1 MATSC
6 TGNKTVIPAQT
17 LFLGASVADFSLNMG
32 WGGQASQLS
41 VTLVEDGNPF
51 MCRDTTPGGG
61 TGGSLIDPIVVNGG
75 SFDTNNHYHICN
87 SDTSCYMDESGR
99 PFNPNGN
106 PPSQER
112 IVPGKVYY
120 AWTPNNGFVS
130 RYWRHQDP
138 GFFGNKSSIAIDGT
152 YDVNSYNASKGF
164 DIINTPVF
172 FKIGEFTF
180 SGIVQSWEK
189 EVGSG
194 GLTYRVNIESIDS
207 LLSNSYIILG
217 GYAGSIFSKLSRAT
231 YGGPKN
237 YTGSGLTYNGK
248 LTEGNLANVFN
259 VYGFLES
266 MGFEGFGASYRN
278 ENGISAKSVIDAL
291 SVLTSSNSTTT
302 DPAFALVQEQ
312 KRAFSP
318 FGRII
323 LKTAQE
329 NETYTRMNTN
339 HAYSMGLIPPTLDL
353 DGIERCHFTLDL
365 SEMPIPPN
373 DYRINDNVLS
383 IMDFISNVCEA
394 TGVDFYFDMLVVP
407 YRNKPLNIIKVRTV
421 NRRIQPAPGQIERT
435 IKSFAD
441 NGFPMS
447 AANLGK
453 EKSDSS
459 PRVLYIGGKQQRLYQ
474 AKSYRLGFA
483 RSNYVWNPVSRTF
496 VDFTSYDFGKIRPP
510 CGFSTRNTTL
520 SNNING
526 AAFTDLFDTD
536 ETIKQTITGLAFG
549 DNDDDWADTNL
560 SDVVLSGN
568 YGQTKAVKRQS
579 TSTFNRF
586 FPLFQ
591 DVICPF
597 FGFQMSETIPL
608 NTSTTENNDFRI
620 VRPVYLDTWTGQI
633 VFVISISDLPTNLNV
648 SLTSLYNNNQLIIT
662 ETEMRAAMGEGGLD
676 SYLTYGLG
684 KIFKPDLILML
695 AQAYASRGIAMTG
708 VGEENEGFLKFPNL
722 SQAFNISNEMGAPGP
737 ATPQPTSNDINF
749 DLFLNPNLV
758 KDLNTLVGFIADIG
772 NTYYGKQYLVR
783 VPELVAYRDYQ
794 YSNFQIPVGSQT
806 ISVFKGTGKI
816 QYNYEPINEGA
827 WEEPGNVI
835 DDSILVGS
843 PKYYMLCED
852 DGRIGPILGY
862 NAADSFDYVSRALC
876 GLTVIAQAAYYEQR
890 YSDTPGGDRWR
901 NGSLRYDMKVLVDA
915 AKAGLCD
922 DSKFFFLSLDLS
934 SLSSD
939 DYVVVDSPV
948 PLKGPYDAAVAAFG
962 PAINPIE
969 KSKKLYVKASVHE
982 DIVYLKPRTMEEP
995 RVLMTTSNNLNLA
1008 TTSYAY
1014 QTDPNRT
1021 VVSNIAIEDLLLYLK
1036 YVSPGQYDNNFI
1048 RFMAHYMSPI
1058 IGNTTLLVNGF
1069 NTSNSVQH
1077 AMLAPKAAHPY
1088 FAGIPVKSN
1097 QYTYGPWTN
1106 YPELIKNDIFPGIES
1121 DTASKAVENLIGG
1134 VKVEVQEDYVPWN
1147 YGSVSLLDRVV
1158 LGEIQANSS
1167 YQQIT
1172 ETARIDTIG
1181 LPILGLGSPFVY
1193 NNTPPAAGSIVVNNQ
1208 VFTPRMVNLPY
1219 VQKRYQANTN
1229 PLENI
1234 PIIGEVVV
1242 APNIPS
1248 RSENTT
1254 NLSYNVIVLD
1264 AAYSNSFAPIVS
1276 NIQCSISPQQVRT
1289 TYNFRTHTR
1298 KLGLF
1303 NKENADRIRKF
1314 AMANIKRNKELATQT
1329 NKLTNRINKET
1340 QERLHSIKNS
1350 SSPYG
1355 SKNLRSG
1362 LYGTSPTE
1370 VMCGRAYPF
1379 LSMPRTIR
1387 RDMKTLREQMKNN
1400 KRRPGANEN
1409 TTGGST
1415 VVPFT
1420 LAMPYGQDP
1429 GENGAEAGLYSAA
1442 DTSNKPFADAGN
1454 PARAS
1459 IRNSRWSTYVGIY
1472 QSKEVPADLLPEY
1485 SLKSAMSLDGI
1496 FSPVSFYPTKF
1507 YSTYPL
1513 QKYQQHK
1520 CPYCDGTGV
1529 IKDQAYVNNTGTTQM
1544 IEYQCP
1550 YCVGRKDGLATT
1562 ATTTASAQSLEILP
1576 PYIVTNRKD
1585 INVITEFGSSS
1596 SVSSASST
1604 SSSAS
1609 SGGGQEIAINLVS
1622 LQPIVVPYGE
1632 FRNYNAGEKD
1642 KCRHSI
1648 EVVAHGETPPQKGWG
1663 INTRWN
1669 MGKFIKPDGNMQNNT
1684 DNTELG
1690 TGYNADYFHKDLLNA
1705 DNKNKLNN
1713 QRFFGL
1719 RGPIVYH
1726 GWGYDLEGF
1735 PVPNAADEP
1744 KEVDQYGRPKR
1755 FIIRATVDMTSV
1767 KFKELKN
1774 KEIFVLTDEY
1784 VARTPLWKQSYYHKV
1799 PNMSITRADNTV
1811 FKILDD
1817 TNVYKCKLENDMENA
1832 GAFTGDNLGD
1842 IISKTQN
1849 WENNKWTE
1857 KKKLKEFYRNWA
1869 EHPNLWKVGPID
1881 LRWDEN
1887 RQVWTTKSS
1896 DAMTIYKM
1904 VYVTLEEDL
1913 TKSLDYD
1920 ETYPARGF
1928 LDDLEYSSEKL
1939 PANARRLVFV
1949 KDRGGYTAPRGAKLL
1964 CRYDKDSGFYEPV
1977 SKQTFV
1983 VGGIVGSGNSAT
1995 IEMSYIQGRKK
2006 GEVVP
2011 TSSITFD
2018 DPFSFAP
2025 RSGQKGLF
2033 TFINGLWT
2041 LTAAKPS

>member
-6 TGNKTVIPAQT
+6 TSNKTIIPAQT

-51 MCRDTTPGGG
+51 MCRNPLGSS
-61 TGGSLIDPIVVNGG
+61 GGSLVDPIVVNGG
-75 SFDTNNHYHICN
+75 SFDADNHYHTCN
-87 SDTSCYMDESGR
+87 SDTSCYMDEKGMT
-99 PFNPNGN
+99 FDPNRN

-120 AWTPNNGFVS
+120 AWTGNGFVS

-152 YDVNSYNASKGF
+152 YDVNSYNNSKGF

-172 FKIGEFTF
+172 FKIGEFSF

-189 EVGSG
+189 DAGSG

-207 LLSNSYIILG
+207 LLSNSYMILG
-217 GYAGSIFSKLSRAT
+217 GYAGSVFSKLNGAI

-248 LTEGNLANVFN
+248 IVEGNLANVFN

-291 SVLTSSNSTTT
+291 SVLTSSDSTGT

-312 KRAFSP
+312 KKAFSP

-329 NETYTRMNTN
+329 NDTYTRMSPS

-373 DYRINDNVLS
+373 DYRITDNVLS

-407 YRNKPLNIIKVRTV
+407 YNNKPLNMIKVRTV
-421 NRRIQPAPGQIERT
+421 NRRVQPEPRQIERT
-435 IKSFAD
+435 IRNFAD

-447 AANLGK
+447 AANIGK

-483 RSNYVWNPVSRTF
+483 RANYVWNPVSKTF
-496 VDFTSYDFGKIRPP
+496 VDFTSYDFGKIRTP

-520 SNNING
+520 STNING
-526 AAFTDLFDTD
+526 ADFTDLFDTD
-536 ETIKQTITGLAFG
+536 ETIKQNITGLAF
-549 DNDDDWADTNL
+549 DANDTDWADPNL
-560 SDVVLSGN
+560 SGNALSGN
-568 YGQTKAVKRQS
+568 YGKTKSVKRQS

-597 FGFQMSETIPL
+597 FGFQMSETIPP

-633 VFVISISDLPTNLNV
+633 VFVISMSDLPTNLNV
-648 SLTSLYNNNQLIIT
+648 PLTSLYNKNQLIIT
-662 ETEMRAAMGEGGLD
+662 ETEMRAAMEGID
-676 SYLTYGLG
+676 SYMTYGLG

-695 AQAYASRGIAMTG
+695 AQAYASRGVAMTG
-708 VGEENEGFLKFPNL
+708 VGEENEGFLKFPSL
-722 SQAFNISNEMGAPGP
+722 SQAFNISNEVGAPGA

-758 KDLNTLVGFIADIG
+758 KDLNTLVGFIQDIG

-783 VPELVAYRDYQ
+783 VPELAAYRDYQ
-794 YSNFQIPVGSQT
+794 YSNFQIPVGDQT
-806 ISVFKGTGKI
+806 ISVFKGSGKI

-843 PKYYMLCED
+843 PKYYMLCEE
-852 DGRIGPILGY
+852 DGRIGPVLGY
-862 NAADSFDYVSRALC
+862 NASDSFDYVSRALC
-876 GLTVIAQAAYYEQR
+876 GLSVIAQAAYYEQG
-890 YSDTPGGDRWR
+890 YSVSTPGGDRWR
-901 NGSLRYDMKVLVDA
+901 NGALRYDMKVLVDA
-915 AKAGLCD
+915 ARAGACND
-922 DSKFFFLSLDLS
+922 NKFYFLSLDLS
-934 SLSSD
+934 SISSD
-939 DYVVVDSPV
+939 EYVVVDSPV
-948 PLKGPYDAAVAAFG
+948 ALRGPYDASVGAFG

-969 KSKKLYVKASVHE
+969 KSKKLYTKASVHE
-982 DIVYLKPRTMEEP
+982 DIIYLKPRTMEEP
-995 RVLMTTSNNLNLA
+995 RVLVTTSNGLSLA
-1008 TTSYAY
+1008 TTSYSY

-1021 VVSNIAIEDLLLYLK
+1021 VISNIAIEDLLLYLK
-1036 YVSPGQYDNNFI
+1036 SVPNGSYDNNFI

-1058 IGNTTLLVNGF
+1058 IGSATLLVNGY
-1069 NTSNSVQH
+1069 TSSNSVQH

-1088 FAGIPVKSN
+1088 FAGIPVRSN
-1097 QYTYGPWTN
+1097 QHTYGPWTN
-1106 YPELIKNDIFPGIES
+1106 YPELIKNNIFPGIE
-1121 DTASKAVENLIGG
+1121 DDAASRAVENLIGG
-1134 VKVEVQEDYVPWN
+1134 VKVEVQEEYVPWN
-1147 YGSVSLLDRVV
+1147 YGSVSLLDSVV

-1193 NNTPPAAGSIVVNNQ
+1193 SNSTPAQGSIIINNQ
-1208 VFTPRMVNLPY
+1208 VFTPRVVNLPY
-1219 VQKRYQANTN
+1219 VQKRYQANSN

-1234 PIIGEVVV
+1234 PIIGELVV

-1248 RSENTT
+1248 RSETTT
-1254 NLSYNVIVLD
+1254 NLSYNIIVLD
-1264 AAYSNSFAPIVS
+1264 AAYANSLAPIVS

-1303 NKENADRIRKF
+1303 NKENADRIKKF
-1314 AMANIKRNKELATQT
+1314 AMSNIKRNKELATQT
-1329 NKLTNRINKET
+1329 NKLTNKINKET
-1340 QERLHSIKNS
+1340 QGRLNSIKNS
-1350 SSPYG
+1350 GGSYG

-1370 VMCGRAYPF
+1370 VICGRAYSF
-1379 LSMPRTIR
+1379 LSIPGVTR
-1387 RDMKTLREQMKNN
+1387 KGLQTLRDQMKSN
-1400 KRRPGANEN
+1400 KQRPGSNPS
-1409 TTGGST
+1409 ST
-1415 VVPFT
+1415 DTASVD
-1420 LAMPYGQDP
+1420 PYSLSMSYGKDP
-1429 GENGAEAGLYSAA
+1429 GDNSAEAGLYSSTDNSIKEFA
-1442 DTSNKPFADAGN
+1442 DTTN
-1454 PARAS
+1454 PARTS
-1459 IRNSRWSTYVGIY
+1459 IRNSRWSTFVGLY
-1472 QSKEVPADLLPEY
+1472 ESREAPADLLPEY
-1485 SLKSAMSLDGI
+1485 AQKSAMSLDGI

-1513 QKYQQHK
+1513 QKYQRHQ
-1520 CPYCDGTGV
+1520 CPYCDNTGI
-1529 IKDQAYVNNTGTTQM
+1529 IKDQAYANAGTISTVS
-1544 IEYQCP
+1544 YQCP
-1550 YCVGRKDGLATT
+1550 YCVSKKDGLSTT

-1585 INVITEFGSSS
+1585 INIITEFGSSS

-1604 SSSAS
+1604 SSSSS
-1609 SGGGQEIAINLVS
+1609 SGGSGQEIAINLVS

-1648 EVVAHGETPPQKGWG
+1648 EVIAHGETPPQKGWS
-1663 INTRWN
+1663 INTRCN
-1669 MGKFIKPDGNMQNNT
+1669 LGKFIKSDGNMQQNS
-1684 DNTELG
+1684 ELG

-1726 GWGYDLEGF
+1726 AWGYDLEGF

-1744 KEVDQYGRPKR
+1744 KLVDEHGNPKR
-1755 FIIRATVDMTSV
+1755 FILKATVESTASV

-1774 KEIFVLTDEY
+1774 KEMFVLADEY
-1784 VARTPLWKQSYYHKV
+1784 VASVPLWKQNYYYKV
-1799 PNMSITRADNTV
+1799 PNMSVTKSNNTIV
-1811 FKILDD
+1811 KMTDD
-1817 TNVYKCKLENDMENA
+1817 TNVYKCKLENNMEHYGSFTDDG
-1832 GAFTGDNLGD
+1832 GAVGLGD

-1913 TKSLDYD
+1913 TKSQDYD
-1920 ETYPARGF
+1920 ETHPARGF

-1939 PANARRLVFV
+1939 PANSRRLVFV

-2006 GEVVP
+2006 SEVVP
-2011 TSSITFD
+2011 TSSITFE
-2018 DPFSFAP
+2018 DPFGFSP
-2025 RSGQKGLF
+2025 RTGQKGLF

-2041 LTAAKPS
+2041 LTAAKPA

>member
-6 TGNKTVIPAQT
+6 TNSKTFIPAQT
-17 LFLGASVADFSLNMG
+17 LFLGASVADFSVNMG
-32 WGGQASQLS
+32 WGGQSSQLS
-41 VTLVEDGNPF
+41 VTLIEDGNPVF
-51 MCRDTTPGGG
+51 CRRPMPNGA
-61 TGGSLIDPIVVNGG
+61 LVNPIVVNGG
-75 SFDTNNHYHICN
+75 SFDADNHYHTCT
-87 SDTSCYMDESGR
+87 SDTACYMDENGNA
-99 PFNPNGN
+99 FNPNGT

-112 IVPGKVYY
+112 VVPGKVYY
-120 AWTPNNGFVS
+120 AWTNNGFVS
-130 RYWRHQDP
+130 RYWRNQDP
-138 GFFGNKSSIAIDGT
+138 GFFGTKSAISIDGT
-152 YDVNSYNASKGF
+152 YDVNSYSRSVGM

-180 SGIVQSWEK
+180 SGIVQSWEQ
-189 EVGSG
+189 EIGNG
-194 GLTYRVNIESIDS
+194 GLTYKVNIESIDS
-207 LLSNSYIILG
+207 LLSSSYIILG
-217 GYAGSIFSKLSRAT
+217 GYAGSIFSKFTGAT

-237 YTGSGLTYNGK
+237 YTGSGLIYNGK
-248 LTEGNLANVFN
+248 ITEGNLANVFN

-266 MGFEGFGASYRN
+266 MGFGSFGASYRN

-291 SVLTSSNSTTT
+291 SVLTSANSTTT
-302 DPAFALVQEQ
+302 DPAQPLMQEQ

-318 FGRII
+318 FGRIV
-323 LKTAQE
+323 LKTTQA
-329 NETYTRMNTN
+329 NRTYTRMSTS
-339 HAYSMGLIPPTLDL
+339 HAYTMGLIPPVTDT
-353 DGIERCHFTLDL
+353 DGIERTFFSLDL
-365 SEMPIPPN
+365 SEIPIPPN

-383 IMDFISNVCEA
+383 IMDFISQVCEA

-407 YRNKPLNIIKVRTV
+407 YNNKPCNIIKLRTV
-421 NRRIQPAPGQIERT
+421 NRRMQPAAGQIEGT
-435 IKSFAD
+435 IRSFAN

-447 AANLGK
+447 AANIGK

-459 PRVLYIGGKQQRLYQ
+459 PRVLYMGGKQQRLYQ

-483 RSNYVWNPVSRTF
+483 RANYVWNPVSKIF
-496 VDFTSYDFGKIRPP
+496 VDFTSYDFGKIRAP

-520 SNNING
+520 SNNVNG
-526 AAFTDLFDTD
+526 SAFTDFFDTD
-536 ETIKQTITGLAFG
+536 ETVKQNITGLGFDAS
-549 DNDDDWADTNL
+549 DSDWADSNL
-560 SDVVLSGN
+560 SGPALSGN
-568 YGQTKAVKRQS
+568 YGKTQSVKRQS
-579 TSTFNRF
+579 TATFKRF

-597 FGFQMSETIPL
+597 FGFQMSETIPA
-608 NTSTTENNDFRI
+608 NTSTTGNNDFRI

-633 VFVISISDLPTNLNV
+633 VFVLSLSDLPTNLNV
-648 SLTSLYNNNQLIIT
+648 PLTSLYRNNQLIIT
-662 ETEMRAAMGEGGLD
+662 ETEMRAAMGDGID
-676 SYLTYGLG
+676 SYLSYGMG

-695 AQAYASRGIAMTG
+695 SQAYSSRGVPMTG
-708 VGEENEGFLKFPNL
+708 VGEEDQGFLKFPKL
-722 SQAFNISNEMGAPGP
+722 SEAFNISNEVGAPGP

-758 KDLNTLVGFIADIG
+758 KDLNTLVGFIQEIG
-772 NTYYGKQYLVR
+772 STYYGKQYLVR
-783 VPELVAYRDYQ
+783 VPEMVAYRDSQ
-794 YSNFQIPVGSQT
+794 YSNFQIAVGSQT
-806 ISVFKGTGKI
+806 ISVFKGNGKI
-816 QYNYEPINEGA
+816 SYSYEPTSEGA
-827 WEEPGNVI
+827 WEEPGNII
-835 DDSILVGS
+835 DDTILVGS
-843 PKYYMLCED
+843 PKYYMLSED

-862 NAADSFDYVSRALC
+862 NASDAFDYVSRGLC
-876 GLTVIAQAAYYEQR
+876 GLSVISQAAYYEGR
-890 YSDTPGGDRWR
+890 SGGAGGDRWR
-901 NGSLRYDMKVLVDA
+901 NGSIRYDMKVLVDA
-915 AKAGLCD
+915 AKAGACD
-922 DSKFFFLSLDLS
+922 DSKFYFLSLDLS
-934 SLSSD
+934 SLSAD

-948 PLKGPYDAAVAAFG
+948 ALRGPYTSG
-962 PAINPIE
+962 ITPISN
-969 KSKKLYVKASVHE
+969 SKKLYLKASIGE
-982 DIVYLKPRTMEEP
+982 EIIYLKPLTMEEP
-995 RVLMTTSNNLNLA
+995 RVLVTTSSGLNLA
-1008 TTSYAY
+1008 TTSYSY

-1036 YVSPGQYDNNFI
+1036 YVPEGQYDNNFI
-1048 RFMAHYMSPI
+1048 RFMAHYMSPM
-1058 IGNTTLLVNGF
+1058 IGNDTLLVGGYT
-1069 NTSNSVQH
+1069 TSNSVQH

-1106 YPELIKNDIFPGIES
+1106 YPELIKNNIFPGAGDEA
-1121 DTASKAVENLIGG
+1121 ASRAVENLIGG

-1147 YGSVSLLDRVV
+1147 YGGVSLLDSVV

-1193 NNTPPAAGSIVVNNQ
+1193 NDSQTPAGAIKINNQ
-1208 VFTPRMVNLPY
+1208 VFTPRVVNLPY
-1219 VQKRYQANTN
+1219 SQKRYETTTN

-1234 PIIGEVVV
+1234 PIVGEVVV

-1248 RSENTT
+1248 RSTTTT

-1264 AAYSNSFAPIVS
+1264 AAYANSFAPIVS

-1303 NKENADRIRKF
+1303 NKENANRIRQF
-1314 AMANIKRNKELATQT
+1314 AAANIKRNRDLATQT
-1329 NKLTNRINKET
+1329 NKLTNRINKEK

-1350 SSPYG
+1350 SGAYG
-1355 SKNLRSG
+1355 SKNLKSG

-1370 VMCGRAYPF
+1370 VMCGRAFSF
-1379 LSMPRTIR
+1379 LPMPASKKE
-1387 RDMKTLREQMKNN
+1387 DFSTLRDQMRTT
-1400 KRRPGANEN
+1400 RRAAGSNEEN
-1409 TTGGST
+1409 TGGTSVT
-1415 VVPFT
+1415 PFALT
-1420 LAMPYGQDP
+1420 MPYGADP
-1429 GENGAEAGLYSAA
+1429 GENGAEAGLFNSSDIAEKEFVA
-1442 DTSNKPFADAGN
+1442 AGN
-1454 PARAS
+1454 RARTS
-1459 IRNSRWSTYVGIY
+1459 IRNNRWSAFVGMY
-1472 QSKEVPADLLPEY
+1472 QSREVPADLVPEY

-1513 QKYQQHK
+1513 QKYQRK
-1520 CPYCDGTGV
+1520 ECPYC
-1529 IKDQAYVNNTGTTQM
+1529 NNTGLIKEQVYTSATAM
-1544 IEYQCP
+1544 GSVSYQCP
-1550 YCVGRKDGLATT
+1550 YCVNKKTGLATT

-1585 INVITEFGSSS
+1585 INVITELGSSS

-1604 SSSAS
+1604 ATSSGSSS
-1609 SGGGQEIAINLVS
+1609 GQEIAINLVS

-1632 FRNYNAGEKD
+1632 FRNYNAHSND

-1663 INTRWN
+1663 INTRCN
-1669 MGKFIKPDGNMQNNT
+1669 MGKFIKSDGNMQNN
-1684 DNTELG
+1684 DGTEYG
-1690 TGYNADYFHKDLLNA
+1690 SGYNADYFHKDLLNA
-1705 DNKNKLNN
+1705 DPSKKSQLNN

-1744 KEVDQYGRPKR
+1744 YRVDKDGNPKR
-1755 FIIRATVDMTSV
+1755 FYLKDTIESSSAV

-1774 KEIFVLTDEY
+1774 KDIFVLAPATGLDAADAY
-1784 VARTPLWKQSYYHKV
+1784 QSGTPLWEQNYYYKV
-1799 PNMSITRADNTV
+1799 PNMSITLQNNSI
-1811 FKILDD
+1811 FKITDD
-1817 TNVYKCKLENDMENA
+1817 TNVYKCKLENDMELE
-1832 GAFTGDNLGD
+1832 GDFTGTNLGD
-1842 IISKTQN
+1842 IISKTQI
-1849 WENNKWTE
+1849 WENNKWSE

-1913 TKSLDYD
+1913 TRSKDYD

-1928 LDDLEYSSEKL
+1928 LDDLEYSTEKL
-1939 PANARRLVFV
+1939 PADSRRLVFV

-1983 VGGIVGSGNSAT
+1983 VGGNITYGKSAT
-1995 IEMSYIQGRKK
+1995 IEMSYVQGRKS
-2006 GEVVP
+2006 GEAIP
-2011 TSSITFD
+2011 TSNITYE
-2018 DPFSFAP
+2018 DPFEFNAEP
-2025 RSGQKGLF
+2025 GKKGLF
-2033 TFINGLWT
+2033 TFMNGVWT
-2041 LTAAKPS
+2041 LTTANVKSK

>member
-51 MCRDTTPGGG
+51 MCRQTM
-61 TGGSLIDPIVVNGG
+61 TGGSATGPLIDPIVVNQGN
-75 SFDTNNHYHICN
+75 FDADDHYHTCT
-87 SDTSCYMDESGR
+87 SDTLCYMDESGKAY
-99 PFNPNGN
+99 NPNRN
-106 PPSQER
+106 PPSQEK

-120 AWTPNNGFVS
+120 AWTANKGFVS

-138 GFFGNKSSIAIDGT
+138 GFFGYKSSIDINGT
-152 YDVNSYNASKGF
+152 YNTNSYNTSQGF

-180 SGIVQSWEK
+180 SGIVQSWER
-189 EVGSG
+189 EIGSG

-217 GYAGSIFSKLSRAT
+217 GYAGSIFSKLSGAT

-237 YTGSGLTYNGK
+237 YTGTGLIYNGK
-248 LTEGNLANVFN
+248 LIEGNLANVFN

-266 MGFEGFGASYRN
+266 MGPEKFGGSYRN
-278 ENGISAKSVIDAL
+278 DNGISAKSVIDAL
-291 SVLTSSNSTTT
+291 LVLTSSDSSVSN
-302 DPAFALVQEQ
+302 DPAHALVQEQ
-312 KRAFSP
+312 KKAFSP
-318 FGRII
+318 FGRIL

-329 NETYTRMNTN
+329 NNTYTRMSPS
-339 HAYSMGLIPPTLDL
+339 HAYTMGLIPPTLDL
-353 DGIERCHFTLDL
+353 DGVERCHFTLDL
-365 SEMPIPPN
+365 SELPIPPD
-373 DYRINDNVLS
+373 DYRISDSILS

-394 TGVDFYFDMLVVP
+394 SGVDFYFDMLVVP
-407 YRNKPLNIIKVRTV
+407 YQSKPLNIIKVRTV
-421 NRRIQPAPGQIERT
+421 NRRTQPAPGQIQST
-435 IKSFAD
+435 IDRFVES
-441 NGFPMS
+441 GFPMS

-459 PRVLYIGGKQQRLYQ
+459 PRVLCIGGKQQRLYQ

-496 VDFTSYDFGKIRPP
+496 VDFTSYDFGKIRMP
-510 CGFSTRNTTL
+510 CGYSTRNTTL
-520 SNNING
+520 SNDING
-526 AAFTDLFDTD
+526 TVFTALFDAD
-536 ETIKQTITGLAFG
+536 EEIKKEFTQLAF
-549 DNDDDWADTNL
+549 DDDDMDWADPNL
-560 SDVVLSGN
+560 SDKVLSGN
-568 YGQTKAVKRQS
+568 YLKTQSIKRKN
-579 TSTFNRF
+579 TTTFNRF

-597 FGFQMSETIPL
+597 FGFQMSETIPA
-608 NTSTTENNDFRI
+608 NTSTTDNNDFRI

-633 VFVISISDLPTNLNV
+633 VFVISVSDLPTNLNV
-648 SLTSLYNNNQLIIT
+648 PLVSLYNNNQLIIS
-662 ETEMRAAMGEGGLD
+662 ETEMRAAMGDGGID
-676 SYLTYGLG
+676 SYLSYGLG

-695 AQAYASRGIAMTG
+695 IRAYSSRGIPMTG
-708 VGEENEGFLKFPNL
+708 VGEDDAGFLRFPSL
-722 SQAFNISNEMGAPGP
+722 SQAFNIANEMGAPGP
-737 ATPQPTSNDINF
+737 VAPQPTSNDINF

-758 KDLNTLVGFIADIG
+758 KDLNTLVNFIANLG
-772 NTYYGKQYLVR
+772 STYYGKQYLVR
-783 VPELVAYRDYQ
+783 VPELVSYRDYQ
-794 YSNFQIPVGSQT
+794 YSNFQIPVGNET

-816 QYNYEPINEGA
+816 HYNYDPINEGA

-835 DDSILVGS
+835 DDNILVGS
-843 PKYYMLCED
+843 PKYYTLCDE

-862 NAADSFDYVSRALC
+862 NFSDSFDYVSRALC
-876 GLTVIAQAAYYEQR
+876 GLSVLSEAAYYEKQLN
-890 YSDTPGGDRWR
+890 STPGGDKWR
-901 NGSLRYDMKVLVDA
+901 NGTIRYDMKVLLDA
-915 AKAGLCD
+915 ARAGACD
-922 DSKFFFLSLDLS
+922 DSKFYFLSLDLS
-934 SLSSD
+934 SLSAN
-939 DYVVVDSPV
+939 DYLAVDSTIA
-948 PLKGPYDAAVAAFG
+948 LKGPYEAAAAAFG
-962 PAINPIE
+962 PIVNPIE
-969 KSKKLYVKASVHE
+969 NSKKIYVKANIEE
-982 DIVYLKPRTMEEP
+982 DIIYLKPQVMEEP
-995 RVLMTTSNNLNLA
+995 RVLITTSNNLNLA

-1036 YVSPGQYDNNFI
+1036 YTPPGQYDNNFI

-1058 IGNTTLLVNGF
+1058 IGNETLLVNGF
-1069 NTSNSVQH
+1069 STSNSVQH

-1088 FAGIPVKSN
+1088 FAGIPVRSN

-1106 YPELIKNDIFPGIES
+1106 YPELTKLDIFPGL
-1121 DTASKAVENLIGG
+1121 DGTAASKAVENLIGG
-1134 VKVEVQEDYVPWN
+1134 VSVKVEPDYVPWN
-1147 YGSVSLLDRVV
+1147 YGSVSLLDSVV
-1158 LGEIQANSS
+1158 LGEIQANTN

-1181 LPILGLGSPFVY
+1181 LPVFGLGSPFIY
-1193 NNTPPAAGSIVVNNQ
+1193 NSGVIKPGSVLVNNQ
-1208 VFTPRMVNLPY
+1208 EFIPRVINLSY
-1219 VQKRYQANTN
+1219 NQQRYQTNQN

-1234 PIIGEVVV
+1234 PIIGEVIVS
-1242 APNIPS
+1242 PNIPS
-1248 RSENTT
+1248 RTEQTIK
-1254 NLSYNVIVLD
+1254 LDYKIIALD
-1264 AAYSNSFAPIVS
+1264 AAYRNSIAPIVS

-1289 TYNFRTHTR
+1289 TYNFRTYTR

-1314 AMANIKRNKELATQT
+1314 ASANTKRNRELATQT
-1329 NKLTNRINKET
+1329 NRLINRINKER
-1340 QERLHSIKNS
+1340 QDRLHSIKNS
-1350 SSPYG
+1350 NSSYG

-1370 VMCGRAYPF
+1370 IMCGRAYPF
-1379 LSMPRTIR
+1379 LNMPIAIKKNTENIRTEI
-1387 RDMKTLREQMKNN
+1387 KNN
-1400 KRRPGANEN
+1400 KKNKNPEANESK
-1409 TTGGST
+1409 TGQAS

-1420 LAMPYGQDP
+1420 LSMTYGRDP
-1429 GENGAEAGLYSAA
+1429 GENEEEKNLYAA
-1442 DTSNKPFADAGN
+1442 PNTSNQPFADAQN
-1454 PARAS
+1454 PIRAS
-1459 IRNSRWSTYVGIY
+1459 MRNNRWSTYVGMY
-1472 QSKEVPADLLPEY
+1472 QSKEAPADLVREY

-1513 QKYQQHK
+1513 QKYQQHN
-1520 CPYCDGTGV
+1520 CPYCNKTGV
-1529 IKDQAYVNNTGTTQM
+1529 IKDSAYTNTSTIQM
-1544 IEYQCP
+1544 VDYQCP
-1550 YCVGRKDGLATT
+1550 YCIGRRDGLSTT

-1576 PYIVTNRKD
+1576 PYIVTNRRD

-1596 SVSSASST
+1596 SVSSASNT
-1604 SSSAS
+1604 SSSTNSGS
-1609 SGGGQEIAINLVS
+1609 SQEIAINLVS

-1648 EVVAHGETPPQKGWG
+1648 EVVAHGEIPPQKGWG
-1663 INTRWN
+1663 INTRVN
-1669 MGKFIKPDGNMQNNT
+1669 MGKFIKTDGNMQSN
-1684 DNTELG
+1684 DELG
-1690 TGYNADYFHKDLLNA
+1690 QGYNADYFHKDLLNT
-1705 DNKNKLNN
+1705 DDKTKLNN

-1726 GWGYDLEGF
+1726 AWGYDLEGF

-1755 FIIRATVDMTSV
+1755 FVLKESV
-1767 KFKELKN
+1767 EQTNIKFKELKN
-1774 KEIFVLTDEY
+1774 KEIFVLADQY
-1784 VARTPLWKQSYYHKV
+1784 AANKKLWEQDYYYKV
-1799 PNMSITRADNTV
+1799 PNMSITIDNNII
-1811 FKILDD
+1811 KIGDD
-1817 TNVYKCKLENDMENA
+1817 INVYRCKLENDMEKQ
-1832 GAFTGDNLGD
+1832 GSFTGPNLGD

-1849 WENNKWTE
+1849 WENNKWTP
-1857 KKKLKEFYRNWA
+1857 KQKLKEFYRNWA

-1977 SKQTFV
+1977 SKQTFI
-1983 VGGIVGSGNSAT
+1983 VGGIVGAGNSAT

-2006 GEVVP
+2006 AEIVP
-2011 TSSITFD
+2011 TSNITFD
-2018 DPFSFAP
+2018 DPFNFAP
-2025 RSGQKGLF
+2025 RAGQKGLF
-2033 TFINGLWT
+2033 TFMNGLWT
-2041 LTAAKPS
+2041 LTAAKPG

>member
-6 TGNKTVIPAQT
+6 TNTKTVIPAQT
-17 LFLGASVADFSLNMG
+17 LFLGASVADFSVNMG
-32 WGGQASQLS
+32 WGGQSSQLN
-41 VTLVEDGNPF
+41 VTLVEDFSPACTGIAQIVT
-51 MCRDTTPGGG
+51 R
-61 TGGSLIDPIVVNGG
+61 GGSYD
-75 SFDTNNHYHICN
+75 SDNHYHDCA
-87 SDTSCYMDESGR
+87 SDTECYMDEGGR
-99 PFNPNGN
+99 PYNPNGN

-120 AWTPNNGFVS
+120 KWDNNQGFVS
-130 RYWRHQDP
+130 KYWREADP
-138 GFFGNKSSIAIDGT
+138 GFFGTKSAINIAGVYNT
-152 YDVNSYNASKGF
+152 NSYKDSKGF

-172 FKIGEFTF
+172 FKIGDFSF

-189 EVGSG
+189 EVSSG

-207 LLSNSYIILG
+207 LLSNSYMILG
-217 GYAGSIFSKLSRAT
+217 GYAGSVFSKLSGAT

-237 YTGSGLTYNGK
+237 YTGSGLIYNGK
-248 LTEGNLANVFN
+248 ITEGNLANVFN

-266 MGFEGFGASYRN
+266 MGFESFGASYRN

-291 SVLTSSNSTTT
+291 AVLTSSDSSSDG
-302 DPAFALVQEQ
+302 DPAQALLQEQ
-312 KRAFSP
+312 KKAFSP

-329 NETYTRMNTN
+329 NQTYTRMSTN

-407 YRNKPLNIIKVRTV
+407 YQNKPMNIIKVRTV
-421 NRRIQPAPGQIERT
+421 NRRTQPVPGQIEST

-447 AANLGK
+447 AGTIGK

-483 RSNYVWNPVSRTF
+483 RSNYVWNPVSKTF
-496 VDFTSYDFGKIRPP
+496 VDFTSYDFGKIRAP
-510 CGFSTRNTTL
+510 CGYSTRNTTL
-520 SNNING
+520 STKING
-526 AAFTDLFDTD
+526 SAFTDLFDTD
-536 ETIKQTITGLAFG
+536 ETIKQTITGLAF
-549 DNDDDWADTNL
+549 DDDDTEWLDADL
-560 SDVVLSGN
+560 SDKALSGN
-568 YGQTKAVKRQS
+568 YTKTKSVKRQS
-579 TSTFNRF
+579 TSQFKRF

-597 FGFQMSETIPL
+597 FGFQMSETIPA
-608 NTSTTENNDFRI
+608 NTSTTDNNDFRR

-633 VFVISISDLPTNLNV
+633 VFVISLSDLPTNLNLP
-648 SLTSLYNNNQLIIT
+648 LTSLYGNNQLIIG
-662 ETEMRAAMGEGGLD
+662 ETEMRAAMSGIDE
-676 SYLTYGLG
+676 YMAYGLG

-695 AQAYASRGIAMTG
+695 SQAYSSRGIQMVG
-708 VGEENEGFLKFPNL
+708 VGEENEGFLKFPKL
-722 SQAFNISNEMGAPGP
+722 SEAFNISNEVGAPGP
-737 ATPQPTSNDINF
+737 AAPQPTSSDINF

-758 KDLNTLVGFIADIG
+758 KDLTTLVNFIADIG

-783 VPELVAYRDYQ
+783 IPELATYRDYQ

-806 ISVFKGTGKI
+806 ISIFKGSGKI
-816 QYNYEPINEGA
+816 QYNYEPTNEGA
-827 WEEPGNVI
+827 WEEPGNIV
-835 DDSILVGS
+835 DDSILVGT

-862 NAADSFDYVSRALC
+862 NASDAFDYVSRAIC
-876 GLTVIAQAAYYEQR
+876 GLSVISQAAYYEQQ
-890 YSDTPGGDRWR
+890 YSNQQGGDRWR
-901 NGSLRYDMKVLVDA
+901 NGALRYDMKVLVDA
-915 AKAGLCD
+915 AKAGVCSD
-922 DSKFFFLSLDLS
+922 DKFFFLSLDLS
-934 SLSSD
+934 SISAD
-939 DYVVVDSPV
+939 EYVVVDSPV
-948 PLKGPYDAAVAAFG
+948 ALRGPYDAAVGAFG
-962 PAINPIE
+962 PAVTPLN
-969 KSKKLYVKASVHE
+969 KSKKIYTKASIHE
-982 DIVYLKPRTMEEP
+982 DIIYLKPATLEEP
-995 RVLMTTSNNLNLA
+995 RVLITTSNSLNLA

-1021 VVSNIAIEDLLLYLK
+1021 VVANVALEDLLLYLK
-1036 YVSPGQYDNNFI
+1036 YVTPPYDDNFI

-1058 IGNTTLLVNGF
+1058 IGNSTLLVNGF
-1069 NTSNSVQH
+1069 TTTNSVQH

-1106 YPELIKNDIFPGIES
+1106 YPELIKSDIFPGIAG
-1121 DTASKAVENLIGG
+1121 DAATKAVENLIGG
-1134 VKVEVQEDYVPWN
+1134 VKVEIRDDYVPWD
-1147 YGSVSLLDRVV
+1147 YGSISLLDSVV

-1181 LPILGLGSPFVY
+1181 LPTLGLGSPFIYTDRSNV
-1193 NNTPPAAGSIVVNNQ
+1193 AQGSIIVNSQ
-1208 VFTPRMVNLPY
+1208 LFTPRLATLPY
-1219 VQKRYQANTN
+1219 VQKRYQANNN

-1234 PIIGEVVV
+1234 PIIGEVIVS
-1242 APNIPS
+1242 PNIPS
-1248 RSENTT
+1248 RTEVTT
-1254 NLSYNVIVLD
+1254 DLSYNIIVFD
-1264 AAYSNSFAPIVS
+1264 AEYRNVFAPIVS

-1314 AMANIKRNKELATQT
+1314 ASANIKRNKELAMQT

-1340 QERLHSIKNS
+1340 QERLHSIKNAGNA
-1350 SSPYG
+1350 YG
-1355 SKNLRSG
+1355 SKNLKSG

-1370 VMCGRAYPF
+1370 IMCGRAFPF
-1379 LSMPRTIR
+1379 VSMPRTIR
-1387 RDMKTLREQMKNN
+1387 KDLATLRDQMKTN
-1400 KRRPGANEN
+1400 KKQPGSNEAR
-1409 TTGGST
+1409 TGGTS

-1420 LAMPYGQDP
+1420 LEMPYGQDP
-1429 GENGAEAGLYSAA
+1429 GENKTERDLYALNDMALKEFAE
-1442 DTSNKPFADAGN
+1442 AGN
-1454 PARAS
+1454 PARSS

-1472 QSKEVPADLLPEY
+1472 QSKEAPADLVKEY

-1513 QKYQQHK
+1513 QKYQRHE
-1520 CPYCDGTGV
+1520 CPYCDKTGV
-1529 IKDQAYVNNTGTTQM
+1529 IKDQAYTNGATVQM
-1544 IEYQCP
+1544 VSYQCP
-1550 YCVGRKDGLATT
+1550 YCVNKKDGLATT

-1596 SVSSASST
+1596 SVSSTSSSSSSST
-1604 SSSAS
+1604 SS
-1609 SGGGQEIAINLVS
+1609 GQEIAINLVS

-1648 EVVAHGETPPQKGWG
+1648 EVVAHGEMPPQKGWG

-1669 MGKFIKPDGNMQNNT
+1669 MGKFIKTDGNMQKNT
-1684 DNTELG
+1684 DNTQAG
-1690 TGYNADYFHKDLLNA
+1690 TGYNADYFHRDLLNTDDKA
-1705 DNKNKLNN
+1705 KLNN

-1719 RGPIVYH
+1719 RGPIIYH
-1726 GWGYDLEGF
+1726 AWGYDLEGF
-1735 PVPNAADEP
+1735 PVPNAADEA
-1744 KEVDQYGRPKR
+1744 KYVDEYGNPKR
-1755 FIIRATVDMTSV
+1755 FILKQTVESNTRV
-1767 KFKELKN
+1767 KFKDLKN
-1774 KEIFVLTDEY
+1774 KDMFV
-1784 VARTPLWKQSYYHKV
+1784 VADDYNAGKKLWEQKYYYKV
-1799 PNMSITRADNTV
+1799 PGMSVTRPNDT
-1811 FKILDD
+1811 ILKMVDD
-1817 TNVYKCKLENDMENA
+1817 TEVYKCKLENDMEHF
-1832 GAFTGDNLGD
+1832 GAFTADGQVALGD

-1869 EHPNLWKVGPID
+1869 EHPNMWKVGPID

-1913 TKSLDYD
+1913 TKSQDYD

-1939 PANARRLVFV
+1939 PANSRRLVFV

-1983 VGGIVGSGNSAT
+1983 VGGTVGSGNSAT

-2018 DPFSFAP
+2018 DPFGFAP
-2025 RSGQKGLF
+2025 TFGKKGLF